1 MTEPIGYKDDGEML
15 VGSKT
20 LKGSFSGV
28 NAKLTTSSPSLK
40 EEWCVKEYDPNAQ
53 PDYSKMYFI
62 FQFKDG
68 ETAKYRM
75 DKDCHNLQ
83 QFLDRM
89 NKFHELEKENK
100 RLKKQLRDANEV
112 ISDFRTYDFTVDG
125 ENAEAYQVKWKVKA
139 KRFYKNRKWV

>member
-1 MTEPIGYKDDGEML
+1 MTNECVYKNDGEML

-20 LKGSFSGV
+20 LKCSYCAETAYV
-28 NAKLTTSSPSLK
+28 DLKNAPPGY
-40 EEWCVKEYDPNAQ
+40 VYEYKK

-68 ETAKYRM
+68 KTAKYRM

-100 RLKKQLRDANEV
+100 RLRKQLKESVEIVNKYWEDESDQDSREFLEKWGYGHDGQYCIRD
-112 ISDFRTYDFTVDG
+112 
-125 ENAEAYQVKWKVKA
+125 
-139 KRFYKNRKWV
+139 